1 MTKVMKFEV
10 VAYYILK
17 VLGYLCGIIGA
28 LRVFGCVGSLDCGTM
43 TVGQFVIQELIA
55 LGLISLSFVFY
66 VVRNMVE
73 EDFDDRARCLR
84 LRARYCRY
92 N

>member
-1 MTKVMKFEV
+1 MTKVMKIEV

-55 LGLISLSFVFY
+55 LGLIGLSFIFY
-66 VVRNMVE
+66 VVRDMVE

-84 LRARYCRY
+84 RKARYYRY